1 MADGLWS
8 VAEAKAKLSEVLA
21 SAASDGPQCISR
33 NGLPTAMVVDIKTWD
48 RLAPRRSLVEV
59 LTDPSHRV
67 LTREEVDTLFARD
80 NGPERPP
87 PDFG

>member
-1 MADGLWS
+1 
-8 VAEAKAKLSEVLA
+8 
-21 SAASDGPQCISR
+21 
-33 NGLPTAMVVDIKTWD
+33 MVVDMKEWD

-80 NGPERPP
+80 RGPERPP